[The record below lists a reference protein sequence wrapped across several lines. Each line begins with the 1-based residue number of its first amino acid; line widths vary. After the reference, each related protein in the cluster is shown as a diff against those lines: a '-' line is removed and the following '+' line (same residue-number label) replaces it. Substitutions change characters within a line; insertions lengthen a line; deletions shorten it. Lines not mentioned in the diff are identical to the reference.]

1 MAAVRQQANQET
13 GSVKEETMNTYF
25 RITAY
30 SPEYDASMIL
40 DAYGRYEKKWQFS
53 SELVKLGLKIL
64 EVCDIANVTDT
75 DIQPVPSPIPGK
87 ICLRAGQ
94 DGEISTQHNADGI
107 LVSVGG
113 KHYTIN
119 LEA

>member
-1 MAAVRQQANQET
+1 
-13 GSVKEETMNTYF
+13 MNTYF

-64 EVCDIANVTDT
+64 DVCDLANVTDT
-75 DIQPVPSPIPGK
+75 DIKPVPSPIPGK

-94 DGEISTQHNADGI
+94 DGEISTQQNAGGVS
-107 LVSVGG
+107 VSVGG
-113 KHYTIN
+113 KHYTIQV
-119 LEA
+119 EA

>member
-1 MAAVRQQANQET
+1 
-13 GSVKEETMNTYF
+13 MNTYF

-75 DIQPVPSPIPGK
+75 DIKPVPFPIPGK

-94 DGEISTQHNADGI
+94 DGEITTQHNADGVS
-107 LVSVGG
+107 VSVGG
-113 KHYTIN
+113 KHYKIKYD
-119 LEA
+119 A

>member
-1 MAAVRQQANQET
+1 
-13 GSVKEETMNTYF
+13 MNTYF

-64 EVCDIANVTDT
+64 EVCDIADVTDT
-75 DIQPVPSPIPGK
+75 DIMPVSSPIPGK

-94 DGEISTQHNADGI
+94 DGEIQVQMFADGAS
-107 LVSVGG
+107 VSVGG
-113 KHYTIN
+113 KHYKTK

>member
-1 MAAVRQQANQET
+1 
-13 GSVKEETMNTYF
+13 MNTYF

-64 EVCDIANVTDT
+64 DVCDIANVIDT
-75 DIQPVPSPIPGK
+75 DIKPVPHPIPNK

-94 DGEISTQHNADGI
+94 DGEIVTQENGDEES
-107 LVSVGG
+107 VSVGG
-113 KHYTIN
+113 KHYTIT
-119 LEA
+119 LEV

>member
-1 MAAVRQQANQET
+1 
-13 GSVKEETMNTYF
+13 MNTYF
-25 RITAY
+25 RIAAY

-64 EVCDIANVTDT
+64 DVCDIANVTDT
-75 DIQPVPSPIPGK
+75 DIKTVSSPISNK

-94 DGEISTQHNADGI
+94 DGEIATQQNADGV

-113 KHYTIN
+113 KHYTIE

>member
-1 MAAVRQQANQET
+1 
-13 GSVKEETMNTYF
+13 MNTYF

-64 EVCDIANVTDT
+64 DVCDLANVTDT
-75 DIQPVPSPIPGK
+75 DIQPVPHPIPNK
-87 ICLRAGQ
+87 IFLRAGQ
-94 DGEISTQHNADGI
+94 DGEITTQYNVDGVP
-107 LVSVGG
+107 VSVGG
-113 KHYTIN
+113 KHYTIV

>member
-1 MAAVRQQANQET
+1 
-13 GSVKEETMNTYF
+13 MNTYF

-64 EVCDIANVTDT
+64 DVCDLANITNT
-75 DIQPVPSPIPGK
+75 DIKPVPSPIPGK

-94 DGEISTQHNADGI
+94 DGEITTQHNADGVS
-107 LVSVGG
+107 VSVGG
-113 KHYTIN
+113 KHYITK

>member
-1 MAAVRQQANQET
+1 
-13 GSVKEETMNTYF
+13 MNTYF

-40 DAYGRYEKKWQFS
+40 DAYGRYEKKWQFA
-53 SELVKLGLKIL
+53 SELVKLGLRIL
-64 EVCDIANVTDT
+64 HVCDIANVTDT

-94 DGEISTQHNADGI
+94 DGEIQVQMFTDGAS
-107 LVSVGG
+107 VSVGG
-113 KHYTIN
+113 KYYKTK
-119 LEA
+119 LES

>member
-1 MAAVRQQANQET
+1 
-13 GSVKEETMNTYF
+13 MNTYF

-53 SELVKLGLKIL
+53 SDLVKLGLKIL
-64 EVCDIANVTDT
+64 DVCDIANVTDT
-75 DIQPVPSPIPGK
+75 DIKPVTSPIPEK

-94 DGEISTQHNADGI
+94 DGEIQVQMFTGGAS
-107 LVSVGG
+107 VSVGE
-113 KHYTIN
+113 KHYKTQ
-119 LEA
+119 LES

>member
-1 MAAVRQQANQET
+1 
-13 GSVKEETMNTYF
+13 MNTYF

-64 EVCDIANVTDT
+64 DVCDIANVTDT
-75 DIQPVPSPIPGK
+75 DIKPVSSPIPNK

-94 DGEISTQHNADGI
+94 DGEIATQQNADRV

-113 KHYTIN
+113 KHYTIE